1 MAYAYI
7 PRNDMLKLLD
17 FAHVERDILVAHRDR
32 TFTLRRRFTGD
43 GEIARA
49 ASVGK
54 LCKNTRAVILEER
67 FGRRG
72 QRGSLQ
78 IRFAYEEG

>member
-17 FAHVERDILVAHRDR
+17 FAHVERDTLIAHRDR
-32 TFTLRRRFTGD
+32 TFTLRRRFNGD
-43 GEIARA
+43 GELARA

-54 LCKNTRAVILEER
+54 LCTNTKAMILEER
-67 FGRRG
+67 FERKG

-78 IRFAYEEG
+78 IRFAYEDL